1 MRVLATC
8 IVALG
13 LVVSPALAG
22 PPTPGTNDSPAAN
35 TTATAA
41 VQPAAAPA
49 AAATADPAAK
59 PEPSSSEVA
68 AELQQLRDLLEAQS
82 KQLQEQ
88 QQKMQLLEDQLNA
101 SSAARANLVTVPG
114 VADGAGIEPGA
125 GVAASANLANGDP
138 SQEKTGPPT

>member
-35 TTATAA
+35 TTATTAA
-41 VQPAAAPA
+41 QPAAAPA
-49 AAATADPAAK
+49 PAATADPAAK

-68 AELQQLRDLLEAQS
+68 AELEQLRDLLEAQS

-88 QQKMQLLEDQLNA
+88 QQKMQLLEEQLNA
-101 SSAARANLVTVPG
+101 SSAARANIVATPG
-114 VADGAGIEPGA
+114 AADPAGIGPVS
-125 GVAASANLANGDP
+125 GVAA
-138 SQEKTGPPT
+138 